1 MNIFDRSR
9 GRRRIGFCLSVA
21 VTLVLILGAVAA
33 GAENK
38 DIFLGF
44 TADEESE
51 TVPAGWEHIGY
62 FGKAKNT
69 ISLVTE
75 GKRTVVHMKSLNSIS
90 SHVKRPDVRITEYPI
105 LTWRWKIDRA
115 VGMAI
120 EDRRDRND
128 CAARIRIIFGRE
140 QKGDPINIPAVK
152 EVMKRMGFT
161 MPRLEPPG
169 MKIDYVWGNS
179 AKKGAVIDYPGARNH
194 KVVVVERGNDKAGTW
209 IWEKRNIREDFR
221 RFFGLEPPGIIAI
234 AVLTDT
240 DQTNEGVEADY
251 SSIVLLGQ

>member
-1 MNIFDRSR
+1 MKGFDRSWQ
-9 GRRRIGFCLSVA
+9 RRRIGFCLSVA
-21 VTLVLILGAVAA
+21 VTLVLILGAVTA
-33 GAENK
+33 GAETK
-38 DIFLGF
+38 KIVLGF
-44 TADEESE
+44 TEDEESE
-51 TVPAGWEHIGY
+51 TLPTGWEHIGY

-69 ISLVTE
+69 LSLVTE
-75 GKRTVVHMKSLNSIS
+75 GTRTVVHMKSLNSIS
-90 SHVKRPDVRITEYPI
+90 SLMKRPDVRITEYPI

-120 EDRRDRND
+120 ESKRDRND

-140 QKGDPINIPAVK
+140 LKDDPINIPAVK
-152 EVMKRMGFT
+152 EILKRMGFT

-169 MKIDYVWGNS
+169 MKIDYVWGNY

-194 KVVVVERGNDKAGTW
+194 KIVVVERGNDKAGTW
-209 IWEKRNIREDFR
+209 VWEKRNYREDFR

-251 SSIVLLGQ
+251 SSIMLLSQ